1 MTQDSGFNGHWEGML
16 ATPEGNEYVVR
27 YTFLS
32 DGTTLTGT
40 TESNGGTAADIS
52 GGAVYG
58 NEFAFHVDV
67 GGVEILHSGTLSG
80 DTIQINIDYQGMK
93 YASTLT
99 RSAPTPSAAVTA
111 LGEP

>member
-1 MTQDSGFNGHWEGML
+1 MTQDSGFNGHWQGVVG
-16 ATPEGNEYVVR
+16 TPDRNEYVVR

-32 DGTTLTGT
+32 DGTTLSGT
-40 TESNGGTAADIS
+40 TESNTGTADIS

-80 DTIQINIDYQGMK
+80 DTIQMSIDYQGMK

-99 RSAPTPSAAVTA
+99 RSAPTPSAEVTA